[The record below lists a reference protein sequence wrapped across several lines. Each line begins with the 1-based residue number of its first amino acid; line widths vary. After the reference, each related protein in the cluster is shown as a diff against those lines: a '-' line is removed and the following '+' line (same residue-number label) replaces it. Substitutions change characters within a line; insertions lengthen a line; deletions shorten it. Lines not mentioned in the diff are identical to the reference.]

1 MSLLPA
7 FSIGLWNA
15 WLLMLYFPLQP
26 YLLLALDKA
35 FGSGG
40 GLQRMGGPPADP
52 GEKAINT
59 LHTVLMLLL
68 AAYSIFLP
76 LRVGTVWF
84 TAGLAL
90 YLAGWA
96 LLLAAMLAAVRT
108 PADQLFTTGIYRY
121 SRHPM
126 YLAAMLLPLGVGL
139 ACASWLFLLGVMA
152 VSVLLRRQALIEERG
167 CLAAYGDPYAA
178 YLRRTPRWLG
188 LPKSKTV

>member
-26 YLLLALDKA
+26 YLLLGLDRA
-35 FGSGG
+35 FGNGG
-40 GLQRMGGPPADP
+40 AMQRMGGAPDGPA
-52 GEKAINT
+52 EKRLNT
-59 LHTVLMLLL
+59 LHTALMLLL

-76 LRVGTVWF
+76 IRVGTAWF
-84 TAGLAL
+84 TAGLVL
-90 YLAGWA
+90 YLAGLA

-108 PADQLFTTGIYRY
+108 PADQLFTAGIYRY

-126 YLAAMLLPLGVGL
+126 YLAAMLLPLGIGL
-139 ACASWLFLLGVMA
+139 ACASWLFLLGA
-152 VSVLLRRQALIEERG
+152 LALCLLMRRQAIVEERD

-178 YLRRTPRWLG
+178 YQRSTPRWLG